1 MRENLAGER
10 MPDDTAPATQLTPA
24 HADAIEIFAE
34 VLAQSEEEGLGDDFY
49 SRLCEGIT
57 RCTAPRRVVVFRYD
71 SARRRILAAGPL
83 GARPAPLRDR
93 PRRLG
98 AAADRR
104 GRQLRRRPGAVR
116 RRLLHARVG
125 GARAPGARGGSG
137 ARD

>member
-10 MPDDTAPATQLTPA
+10 MPDDTAPAPQRTPA

-57 RCTAPRRVVVFRYD
+57 RCTALRRGVIFRYD
-71 SARRRILAAGPL
+71 SARRRILAAGSF
-83 GARPAPLRDR
+83 GVASARFA
-93 PRRLG
+93 
-98 AAADRR
+98 
-104 GRQLRRRPGAVR
+104 
-116 RRLLHARVG
+116 

-137 ARD
+137 ARDRRGSRASAPGRVCRASSGAHRRLLADVGAR